1 MVTDYTPVPVEF
13 SWLSFNTSPKTG
25 NRVHRWMSGEAN
37 LCSSPLI
44 EYSWALKNELLTA
57 WMSLKSL
64 TVNKRSKTKSQSKW
78 VLFHLYD
85 SRSSRTNLACDRNL
99 ISGCL
104 GPGLWHRLS
113 TRGKLLGRGGE
124 PCFTVVLIH
133 LLKMIIPQDS
143 IVLILLYVHCAL
155 IKSNRRVWNAKVLFQ
170 CLEWVTRDGFSSC
183 SKQFPRETWSIT
195 SGLPFYNPALWMV
208 WG

>member
-1 MVTDYTPVPVEF
+1 MDQSQEPY
-13 SWLSFNTSPKTG
+13 
-25 NRVHRWMSGEAN
+25 
-37 LCSSPLI
+37 
-44 EYSWALKNELLTA
+44 
-57 WMSLKSL
+57 
-64 TVNKRSKTKSQSKW
+64 VNKRSKTKSQSKW

-85 SRSSRTNLACDRNL
+85 SRSSGTNLVCDGNL

-104 GPGLWHRLS
+104 GPGLWNQIS
-113 TRGKLLGRGGE
+113 TWGKLLGRGGE
-124 PCFTVVLIH
+124 PHLTVVLTQ
-133 LLKMIIPQDS
+133 LLKMIIPQDA

-155 IKSNRRVWNAKVLFQ
+155 IKSSRRVRNAKVLCQ

-195 SGLPFYNPALWMV
+195 SGLPFYNAALWMV